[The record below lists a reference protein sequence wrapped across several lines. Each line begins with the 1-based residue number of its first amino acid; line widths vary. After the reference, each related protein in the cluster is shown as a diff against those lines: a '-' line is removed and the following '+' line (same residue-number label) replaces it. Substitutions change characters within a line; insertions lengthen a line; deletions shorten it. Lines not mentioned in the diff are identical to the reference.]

1 MSSVIPKA
9 PPTHVKLKCDGLDVW
24 NQFVVIGVGCPRAES
39 WHVFT
44 VLAVEHNDMVYR
56 INHPNGY
63 DLFMAAKQC
72 IPVEYNSARCDW
84 AEVQ

>member
-1 MSSVIPKA
+1 MSNFLPPL
-9 PPTHVKLKCDGLDVW
+9 PPTHVKLKYDGLDDW
-24 NQFVVIGVGCPRAES
+24 NQYVDVGGGCPRAES

-44 VLAVEHNDMVYR
+44 VLATAHNDMVYR

-72 IPVEYNSARCDW
+72 IPVEYNSARCVW
-84 AEVQ
+84 VEVQ